1 MGILHYYDH
10 MKTYVRAF
18 TSPSEKRQTSLFVWR
33 SSAGEAKA
41 VPAFTL
47 LELLVVIAIIGLI
60 SAIVVAILTQARAD
74 SRDSKRLA
82 DIKEIQK
89 ALELYYD
96 EASGYPATLNELVP
110 EYLTASAQDPAG
122 TPYYYDQT
130 SGGASYHIGANLEK
144 TNHDALLGDKD
155 SVSDT
160 INGADSADCGGGT
173 ISGRRCY
180 DIVP

>member
-1 MGILHYYDH
+1 MRLIPIPHVGMGILHYYEP
-10 MKTYVRAF
+10 MSITSPTQATRAF
-18 TSPSEKRQTSLFVWR
+18 TI
-33 SSAGEAKA
+33 
-41 VPAFTL
+41 

-60 SAIVVAILTQARAD
+60 SAIVIAILTQARAD

-96 EASGYPATLNELVP
+96 DASSYPASLDQLVP
-110 EYLTASAQDPAG
+110 EYLTAAAQDPAR
-122 TPYYYDQT
+122 TPYYYDQVA
-130 SGGASYHIGANLEK
+130 GGASYHIGANLEK
-144 TNHDALLGDKD
+144 ANHDALLSDKD

-173 ISGRRCY
+173 ITGRRCY